1 MKSIKKSVAVITVVA
16 AVLGM
21 SVFAFGAASSK
32 NSKDKDVIKSGVRI
46 ESIDVSDLTEEEAN
60 TKVKVYVKEKT
71 NVPVKIDVNGTEVKT
86 NLSDLGY
93 KWTNKSVIEEA
104 VGVGKSGNVIKRYK
118 DGLDLKNKGIELKLE
133 FGIEE
138 KNMKDNLKKICDSYN
153 VEAKNASL
161 KLTSSGFEVIPEQDG
176 VVIDY
181 DVTVS
186 GLYDYITKEWDNK
199 SDILYT
205 AETKVSKP
213 KYTSEDLK
221 KVSSTPMGSYYTSFS
236 VGTSY
241 DNRNNNIKHGAEVL
255 DGILLYPGEQ
265 YSLNEHLAP
274 WTAEN
279 GWYPAGTY
287 VDGGVADSYG
297 GGICQVSSTLYNA
310 LLEAEIKVVER
321 YSHSMSVAYVP
332 LAADAA
338 LAGDYKDLVFEN
350 NTDAPIYIQSV
361 YNAGGTLTFKVY
373 GHDTRD
379 SSRSVKYVSETV
391 KEIPIGTKVTKDS
404 SKPTS
409 YESVTEN
416 GHVGYVAKLWKV
428 TYENGEEVDKELLH
442 TSTYAMTPRKVVR
455 GTKKADKTTEEAT
468 KKKDDSDSDSDNK
481 EETTKKN
488 EKPGN
493 TTEAK
498 AKETKKSEE

>member
-60 TKVKVYVKEKT
+60 TKVKAYVKEKT

-297 GGICQVSSTLYNA
+297 QNCY
-310 LLEAEIKVVER
+310 
-321 YSHSMSVAYVP
+321 
-332 LAADAA
+332 
-338 LAGDYKDLVFEN
+338 
-350 NTDAPIYIQSV
+350 
-361 YNAGGTLTFKVY
+361 
-373 GHDTRD
+373 
-379 SSRSVKYVSETV
+379 
-391 KEIPIGTKVTKDS
+391 
-404 SKPTS
+404 
-409 YESVTEN
+409 TE
-416 GHVGYVAKLWKV
+416 
-428 TYENGEEVDKELLH
+428 
-442 TSTYAMTPRKVVR
+442 
-455 GTKKADKTTEEAT
+455 
-468 KKKDDSDSDSDNK
+468 
-481 EETTKKN
+481 
-488 EKPGN
+488 
-493 TTEAK
+493 
-498 AKETKKSEE
+498 